1 MKQDHYNHAH
11 LSTYLKQF
19 RFMLNMVIT
28 SKMQNISQSSVVIH
42 CPCFIL
48 VSAKL
53 YGKIAGNTLKMSLI
67 VLTRCMPQINSQFVQ
82 ISKFSIL
89 LTSLYVLASKLSG
102 INY

>member
-11 LSTYLKQF
+11 LSTYLKHF

-53 YGKIAGNTLKMSLI
+53 YGKSLRCDQ
-67 VLTRCMPQINSQFVQ
+67 LTFVSYKILSVSLRSVHDNNSY
-82 ISKFSIL
+82 SKH
-89 LTSLYVLASKLSG
+89 
-102 INY
+102 